1 MKKLFST
8 LAALGLALTIGA
20 PAMADVSPASIDGA
34 ITIDTSKARELFE
47 QEVAFVDVRKNSEWD
62 AGRVPGAIHLDFKSN
77 YSSDALAA
85 EVPKQEQVVLYCN
98 GAKCLRSSNAS
109 AKAIEWGWTR
119 VYFYRDGFPAWQAAG
134 HPVE

>member
-1 MKKLFST
+1 MKTILRFMGIALLTLFAGVV
-8 LAALGLALTIGA
+8 AAKE
-20 PAMADVSPASIDGA
+20 SPLSIDGA
-34 ITIDTSKARELFE
+34 ITVDTAKARQLFD
-47 QEVAFVDVRKNSEWD
+47 QGVAFVDVRKNSEWD